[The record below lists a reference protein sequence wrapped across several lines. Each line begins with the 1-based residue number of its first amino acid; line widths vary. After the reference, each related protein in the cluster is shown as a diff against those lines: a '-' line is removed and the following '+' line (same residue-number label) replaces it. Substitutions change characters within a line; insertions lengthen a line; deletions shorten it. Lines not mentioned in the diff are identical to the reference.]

1 MLKLLIEVWRDKTIR
16 KKMYFMQKTK
26 LRMWGNSYAVRLP
39 KALIETIGLKNGSE
53 FQILYN
59 DKQIILK
66 EIE

>member
-1 MLKLLIEVWRDKTIR
+1 
-16 KKMYFMQKTK
+16 MQKTK

-39 KALIETIGLKNGSE
+39 KALSETIGLKNGSE

>member
-1 MLKLLIEVWRDKTIR
+1 
-16 KKMYFMQKTK
+16 MQKTK

-39 KALIETIGLKNGSE
+39 KALIETIGLKDGSE

-66 EIE
+66 KID

>member
-1 MLKLLIEVWRDKTIR
+1 
-16 KKMYFMQKTK
+16 MQKTK

-39 KALIETIGLKNGSE
+39 KALIETIGLKDGSK

-66 EIE
+66 EID

>member
-1 MLKLLIEVWRDKTIR
+1 
-16 KKMYFMQKTK
+16 MQKTK

-39 KALIETIGLKNGSE
+39 KALIETVGLKDGSE

-66 EIE
+66 ELD

>member
-1 MLKLLIEVWRDKTIR
+1 
-16 KKMYFMQKTK
+16 MQKTK
-26 LRMWGNSYAVRLP
+26 LRVWGNSYAVRLP
-39 KALIETIGLKNGSE
+39 KALIETIGLNDGSE

>member
-1 MLKLLIEVWRDKTIR
+1 MK
-16 KKMYFMQKTK
+16 KTK

>member
-1 MLKLLIEVWRDKTIR
+1 
-16 KKMYFMQKTK
+16 MQKTK

-39 KALIETIGLKNGSE
+39 KALIETIGLKDGNE

>member
-1 MLKLLIEVWRDKTIR
+1 
-16 KKMYFMQKTK
+16 
-26 LRMWGNSYAVRLP
+26 MWGNSYAVRLP